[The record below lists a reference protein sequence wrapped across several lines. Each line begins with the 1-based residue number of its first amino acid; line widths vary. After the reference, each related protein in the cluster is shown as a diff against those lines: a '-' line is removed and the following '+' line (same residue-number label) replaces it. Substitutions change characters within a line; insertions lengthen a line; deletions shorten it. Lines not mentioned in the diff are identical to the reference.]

1 MHQSPSER
9 EVIRF
14 FKDNGDKTHRL
25 FYNLDEGSLVFD
37 LGGYEGQWSSDIFA
51 MYGCTIHV
59 FEPVPQYA
67 DIIARRFSQ
76 NTKVHL
82 HRFGLSNETRSSLIS
97 LEGDKS
103 SIFRI
108 GTLEIRL
115 IKASSFLDENL
126 IRKIDLMKINIE
138 GAEYDLL
145 EHLVSSGWIEKIG
158 NLQVQFH
165 DFAPNAH
172 ERMKTIQRNLS
183 RTHFLTYEY
192 PFVWEN
198 WKIKGDSKMGDLG
211 RDSA

>member
-1 MHQSPSER
+1 M
-9 EVIRF
+9 
-14 FKDNGDKTHRL
+14 
-25 FYNLDEGSLVFD
+25 FD

-76 NTKVHL
+76 NRKVHL

-165 DFAPNAH
+165 DVVPNAH
-172 ERMKTIQRNLS
+172 ERMETIQLNLS